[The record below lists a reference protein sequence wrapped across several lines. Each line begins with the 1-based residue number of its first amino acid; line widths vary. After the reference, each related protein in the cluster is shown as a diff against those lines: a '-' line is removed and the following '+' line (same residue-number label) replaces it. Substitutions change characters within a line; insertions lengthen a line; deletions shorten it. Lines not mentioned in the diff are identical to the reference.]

1 MDTLDRR
8 NFIKYLGATSAL
20 SALSYNPLGFALSS
34 SKTKAKIVIIGGG
47 FGGATCAKYLL
58 KFDPSLQVTLIESS
72 DKFVTC
78 PFSNTVIG
86 GMHKID
92 FITHSYDKRVK
103 QGVNV
108 IHDTATGIDFD
119 ARKVKLSKHKAVEYD
134 RLVVSPGIDFQW
146 GAIEGYD
153 EAASEIMP
161 HAWKAGEQTVLLR
174 KQLEAMKDGGVV
186 IIASPAN
193 PFRCPPGPYER
204 ASLIAHY
211 LKTHKPK
218 SKIVILDSK
227 EKFSKQPLFQDAWE
241 ELYPDMIEWH
251 PGSQG
256 GTVTRVDPGKMM
268 VYAGDDEHKGD
279 VINIIPPQK
288 AGNLAKHA
296 GLINDKGWCPVDQS
310 TFASSLKKNVYVI
323 GDASIAGKMPK
334 SGYAANSQ
342 AKVCAASLVSELQG
356 LDPSSPSW
364 VNTCYSLVAPDY
376 GISVAAV
383 YRYSDKGI
391 VGVKGAGGV
400 SPRSA
405 PDSFRQ
411 KEAIYA
417 ESWYKSISSDIFG

>member
-1 MDTLDRR
+1 MNSLNRR
-8 NFIKYLGATSAL
+8 RFLQWLGTASAL
-20 SALSYNPLGFALSS
+20 SAFGVPSLSF
-34 SKTKAKIVIIGGG
+34 SKPGARVVVVGGG
-47 FGGATCAKYLL
+47 FGGATCANYL
-58 KFDPSLQVTLIESS
+58 KRFDPSLAVTRIAP
-72 DKFVTC
+72 DKTFATC

-86 GMHKID
+86 GLHNMD
-92 FITHSYDKRVK
+92 FITHSYDKLVK
-103 QGVNV
+103 QGINV
-108 IHDTATGIDFD
+108 IHDTATGIDYD
-119 ARKVKLSKHKAVEYD
+119 ARKVKLSKHKTVEYD

-153 EAASEIMP
+153 ETASEIMP

-186 IIASPAN
+186 IIASPGN

-211 LKTHKPK
+211 LKNHKPK
-218 SKIVILDSK
+218 SKVVILDAK
-227 EKFSKQPLFQDAWE
+227 DKFSKQPLFQDAWE
-241 ELYPDMIEWH
+241 ERYPDMIEWH

-256 GTVTRVDPGKMM
+256 GTVTRVDTGKMT

-310 TFASSLKKNVYVI
+310 TFLSTLKKNVYVI

-356 LDPSSPSW
+356 LAPSSPSW

-400 SPRSA
+400 SPRTA
-405 PDSFRQ
+405 PASFRNM
-411 KEAIYA
+411 EAVYA